1 MLTRAVA
8 AAANIVE
15 GSRCRTLERQ
25 AVGDMHCW
33 AARSIAVPVPVQQT
47 GWDHLKRRGQA
58 THQSLLA

>member
-33 AARSIAVPVPVQQT
+33 AARSTVVPVQQT
-47 GWDHLKRRGQA
+47 GQDHLKWRGQA

>member
-15 GSRCRTLERQ
+15 GSRCRMLGRQ

-33 AARSIAVPVPVQQT
+33 AARSIVVLVQQT
-47 GWDHLKRRGQA
+47 G
-58 THQSLLA
+58 